1 MRSVR
6 RPTTGKPVLSPDLP
20 ITRATLSTP
29 KREWLQSGLS
39 TPTPEPTR
47 PWPTTAIRETRRG
60 QVGCAPHPNWQLGA
74 ARSYCSA
81 HVCAGAYKHPSSVGR
96 QADSRKKKEAE
107 YSFPVAPKERKRAVW
122 QDDESPANY
131 HHERACGRQ
140 TDSTKESLPSWTFA
154 NTARGDVKFKSQKK
168 PGPGQYRPASAIGR
182 QANST
187 KKTAPSCSF
196 GGREKFGSPYGRFP
210 NAWT

>member
-1 MRSVR
+1 MRSRHAFGATADYRKASTEPGPANYKSNVVNPKER
-6 RPTTGKPVLSPDLP
+6 VAPKWSFNSNP
-20 ITRATLSTP
+20 RANKALADNGHQRNTP
-29 KREWLQSGLS
+29 G
-39 TPTPEPTR
+39 P
-47 PWPTTAIRETRRG
+47 
-60 QVGCAPHPNWQLGA
+60 
-74 ARSYCSA
+74 
-81 HVCAGAYKHPSSVGR
+81 GAYKHPSSVGR

>member
-1 MRSVR
+1 
-6 RPTTGKPVLSPDLP
+6 
-20 ITRATLSTP
+20 
-29 KREWLQSGLS
+29 
-39 TPTPEPTR
+39 
-47 PWPTTAIRETRRG
+47 
-60 QVGCAPHPNWQLGA
+60 
-74 ARSYCSA
+74 
-81 HVCAGAYKHPSSVGR
+81 
-96 QADSRKKKEAE
+96 
-107 YSFPVAPKERKRAVW
+107 VW